1 MKGSK
6 NIMNTSLNVKQF
18 GYKFAVSGD
27 NTKALAREFHSA
39 YPNFPDNVP
48 DEIKADLDNGAI
60 LRYAENNASK
70 EGYHVLEGSAY
81 KQVEKAEFDKAKGD
95 KYHLTVAN
103 STGITG
109 QAFGA
114 LKTKNPALHALLK
127 ELRKGAL
134 EYARAKFNALSS
146 EINKIKNEG
155 KPRERGAT
163 RTFAETLNEF
173 FDGLPKKAKNA
184 LARGDDTV
192 NDAKLKLAIAKF
204 KTEYFGNYKAK
215 VQE

>member
-1 MKGSK
+1 
-6 NIMNTSLNVKQF
+6 MNTSLNVKQF
-18 GYKFAVSGD
+18 GYKFALSGD

-39 YPNFPDNVP
+39 YPNFPDNVS
-48 DEIKADLDNGAI
+48 DEIKADLDKGSF

-70 EGYHVLEGSAY
+70 EGYYVLEGSAY
-81 KQVEKAEFDKAKGD
+81 KQVEKAEFDKSKAD
-95 KYHLTVAN
+95 KYHLTVDNATN
-103 STGITG
+103 ITG

-127 ELRKGAL
+127 DLRKGAL
-134 EYARAKFNALSS
+134 EYARAKINALGS

-155 KPRERGAT
+155 KQRERGAT

>member
-1 MKGSK
+1 
-6 NIMNTSLNVKQF
+6 MNTSLNVKQF

-27 NTKALAREFHSA
+27 NTKALAREFHRD
-39 YPNFPDNVP
+39 YPNFPDNVA

-70 EGYHVLEGSAY
+70 EGFYILKGSAY
-81 KQVEKAEFDKAKGD
+81 EPITEVEFNDAKNKSADKV
-95 KYHLTVAN
+95 HMTV
-103 STGITG
+103 SFVTGMTG

-114 LKTKNPALHALLK
+114 LKTKNPALHSLVK
-127 ELRKGAL
+127 DLRKGAL
-134 EYARAKFNALSS
+134 EYARAKFNNLVS

-155 KPRERGAT
+155 KARERGAT
-163 RTFAETLNEF
+163 RSFEETLNEF

-184 LARGDDTV
+184 LARGDDTA
-192 NDAKLKLAIAKF
+192 NEKKLLIAIAKF
-204 KTEYFGNYKAK
+204 KSEYFGAYKAK

>member
-27 NTKALAREFHSA
+27 NTKALAREFHGT
-39 YPNFPDNVP
+39 YPNFPDNVS

-70 EGYHVLEGSAY
+70 EGFYVLDGSAY
-81 KQVEKAEFDKAKGD
+81 KQVSEADFKASKGD

-103 STGITG
+103 ATGLTG

-114 LKTKNPALHALLK
+114 LKTKNPALHSLLK
-127 ELRKGAL
+127 DLRKGAL
-134 EYARAKFNALSS
+134 EYARAKFNGLVS
-146 EINKIKNEG
+146 EVNKIKNEG
-155 KPRERGAT
+155 KQRERGAT

>member
-1 MKGSK
+1 
-6 NIMNTSLNVKQF
+6 MNTLLNVKQF

-39 YPNFPDNVP
+39 YPNFPEDIA

-70 EGYHVLEGSAY
+70 EGFYILNGSSY
-81 KQVEKAEFDKAKGD
+81 EVTSKENFDKSKSD
-95 KYHLTVAN
+95 KVHLTVAFATALT
-103 STGITG
+103 S

-114 LKTKNPALHALLK
+114 LKTKNPALHSLVNP
-127 ELRKGAL
+127 LRKGAL
-134 EYARAKFNALSS
+134 EYARAKLNALKS
-146 EINKIKNEG
+146 EIHRIANEG
-155 KPRERGAT
+155 KQHERGAT
-163 RTFAETLNEF
+163 KAFDVTLSEF
-173 FDGLPKKAKNA
+173 FDALPKRCKNA
-184 LARGDDTV
+184 LARGDDTA
-192 NDAKLKLAIAKF
+192 NEKKLISAIAKF

>member
-1 MKGSK
+1 
-6 NIMNTSLNVKQF
+6 MNTLNVKQF

-27 NTKALAREFHSA
+27 NTKALARDFHRD
-39 YPNFPDNVP
+39 YPNFPDNVA

-70 EGYHVLEGSAY
+70 EGFYILKGSAY
-81 KQVEKAEFDKAKGD
+81 EPITEVEFNDTKNKSADKV
-95 KYHLTVAN
+95 HMTVSFVTN
-103 STGITG
+103 MTG

-114 LKTKNPALHALLK
+114 LKTKNPALHSLVK
-127 ELRKGAL
+127 DLRKGAL
-134 EYARAKFNALSS
+134 EYARAKFNNLVS

-155 KPRERGAT
+155 KARERGAT
-163 RTFAETLNEF
+163 KPFADTLNDF
-173 FDGLPKKAKNA
+173 FDALPKKAKCA
-184 LARGDDTV
+184 LARGDDT
-192 NDAKLKLAIAKF
+192 AHEKKLLNAIAKF

>member
-1 MKGSK
+1 
-6 NIMNTSLNVKQF
+6 MNTLNVKQF
-18 GYKFAVSGD
+18 GYKFATSGD

-39 YPNFPDNVP
+39 YPNFPDNVS
-48 DEIKADLDNGAI
+48 DEIKADLDSGSF

-70 EGYHVLEGSAY
+70 EGYYVLDGSAY
-81 KQVEKAEFDKAKGD
+81 KQVDKAEFDKFKAD

-103 STGITG
+103 ATGLTG

-127 ELRKGAL
+127 DLRKGAL
-134 EYARAKFNALSS
+134 EYARAKINALAS
-146 EINKIKNEG
+146 EINRIKNEG
-155 KPRERGAT
+155 KVRERGAT
-163 RTFAETLNEF
+163 KAFAETLNEF
-173 FDGLPKKAKNA
+173 FDALPKKAKNA

-192 NDAKLKLAIAKF
+192 DEAKLKLAVAKF

-215 VQE
+215 VQQ